1 MESESEI
8 DFNNV
13 REEADKKLRHSY
25 IDYSECN
32 FTDLFNSNDITAD
45 KDSNNSDKESD
56 SESNESVNEEVVL
69 SKKKMAEK
77 KMQNLQSQ
85 NLNQN

>member
-1 MESESEI
+1 MESQPEI
-8 DFNNV
+8 DFDNV
-13 REEADKKLRHSY
+13 REEAGKKLRHSY